1 MDIDIR
7 VTIDDDEVTPSGMSF
22 GEPEIQPYAE
32 MTLVHLI
39 VAEIPFVKS
48 AVVLRPEEGLD
59 AEGGVGPDE
68 STRQER

>member
-7 VTIDDDEVTPSGMSF
+7 VTIDTTDHLNLTSHPTQQTHV
-22 GEPEIQPYAE
+22 AE
-32 MTLVHLI
+32 ETVVHLI

-48 AVVLRPEEGLD
+48 AVVIRPRTSAWIEGMFS
-59 AEGGVGPDE
+59 PDE